1 VSLPRARVGQHPRGD
16 GGTQTE
22 DTEEV
27 AVIDSSASTGRT
39 PAGRTV
45 PVIPAPGEKRHHQ
58 VLIIGGGNAGVSLA
72 GRLRRYGF
80 KDIAV
85 IEPRERH
92 YYQPLFSHIAGGTA
106 DALEAVRLQSAV
118 MPKGVTWIRD
128 KATDVSTDART
139 VLLKSGSAVTYD
151 HLVVCPGI
159 QNDWT
164 AIPGL
169 KEAVEGPYG
178 ASNYEFEL
186 APKAWKLFRG
196 LTRGT
201 VVFTQPPGPASC
213 DGAAQKP
220 MYLACDHWRKQGV
233 LGDIRVV
240 LAVSTPTIFGMRIID
255 EELNRKIDE
264 YGIEVRYSTELAAVD
279 PQGRSV
285 EFRNTVTGHA
295 ETLHYDVLHAV
306 PPQSAPEWLKTTDLP
321 SPGNAGGFV
330 EVDPLILRHTR
341 FPEIW
346 SLGDA
351 ASTLNSKSGAAL
363 RMQTKVLA
371 KNLRSVVKGK
381 KPTARYNHYSACPF
395 VVSHNTVVFS
405 EFDDKYSPKP
415 TVPGWDNLARE
426 RRLTFIAERVLL
438 PKVYWNLILKGRA

>member
-1 VSLPRARVGQHPRGD
+1 MSKDSTAQD
-16 GGTQTE
+16 

-27 AVIDSSASTGRT
+27 PVIGSSKSTT
-39 PAGRTV
+39 SAGRAV

-72 GRLRRYGF
+72 GRLRRYRM

-92 YYQPLFSHIAGGTA
+92 FYQPLFSHIAGGTA

-118 MPKGVTWIRD
+118 MPKGVTWIQD
-128 KATDVSTDART
+128 KATDVSTDTNT
-139 VLLKSGSAVTYD
+139 VLLASGSAVTYD

-159 QNDWT
+159 QNDW
-164 AIPGL
+164 AVVPGL
-169 KEAVEGPYG
+169 KEAMEGPHG
-178 ASNYEFEL
+178 GSNYEYEL
-186 APKAWKLFRG
+186 APKAWKLFKD
-196 LTRGT
+196 LTSGT

-220 MYLACDHWRKQGV
+220 MYLACDHWRQTGV
-233 LGDIRVV
+233 LKDIRVV
-240 LAVSTPTIFGMRIID
+240 LAVSTPTIFGMDIID
-255 EELNRKIDE
+255 DELTRKIKE
-264 YGIEVRYSTELAAVD
+264 YGIEVRYSTELASVD
-279 PQGRSV
+279 PDNRSV
-285 EFRNTVTGHA
+285 ELRNSVTGVP
-295 ETLHYDVLHAV
+295 ETLSYDVLHAV

-321 SPGNAGGFV
+321 ARGNPGGFV
-330 EVDPLILRHTR
+330 EVDPVILRHTR
-341 FPEIW
+341 FPAIW

-371 KNLRSVVKGK
+371 KNVRAVIRGR
-381 KPTARYNHYSACPF
+381 KPTAKYNHYSACPF
-395 VVSHNTVVFS
+395 VVSRNTVVFS
-405 EFDDKYSPKP
+405 EFDDKYAPMP
-415 TVPGWDNLARE
+415 TVPGWKNLARE
-426 RRLTFIAERVLL
+426 RRLTFFLERIVL

>member
-1 VSLPRARVGQHPRGD
+1 
-16 GGTQTE
+16 
-22 DTEEV
+22 
-27 AVIDSSASTGRT
+27 
-39 PAGRTV
+39 V
-45 PVIPAPGEKRHHQ
+45 PVIPAPGEKRHHR

-72 GRLRRYGF
+72 GRLRRYRV

-85 IEPRERH
+85 IEPRSRH
-92 YYQPLFSHIAGGTA
+92 LYQPLFSHIAGGTA

-118 MPKGVTWIRD
+118 MPKGVTWIQD

-139 VLLKSGSAVTYD
+139 VLLESGSAVTYD

-169 KEAVEGPYG
+169 KEAMEGPHG
-178 ASNYEFEL
+178 ASNYEYEL
-186 APKAWKLFRG
+186 APKAWKLFKD
-196 LTRGT
+196 LTHGT

-220 MYLACDHWRKQGV
+220 MYLACDHWRRQGV
-233 LGDIRVV
+233 LQDIRVV
-240 LAVSTPTIFGMRIID
+240 LAVSTPTIFGMEIID
-255 EELNRKIDE
+255 EELGRKIEE
-264 YGIEVRYSTELAAVD
+264 YGIEVRYSTELTSVD
-279 PQGRSV
+279 PEGRTV
-285 EFRNTVTGHA
+285 DLTNTGTGA
-295 ETLHYDVLHAV
+295 SETLAYDVLHAV

-321 SPGNAGGFV
+321 SAGNPGGFV
-330 EVDPLILRHTR
+330 EVDPVILRHPR

-371 KNLRSVVKGK
+371 KNLKAVLKGR
-381 KPTARYNHYSACPF
+381 KPTAKYNHYSACPF
-395 VVSHNTVVFS
+395 VVSRGTVVFS
-405 EFDDKYSPKP
+405 EFDDKYSPMP
-415 TVPGWDNLARE
+415 TIPGWNNLARE
-426 RRLTFIAERVLL
+426 RRLTYVAERVVL
-438 PKVYWNLILKGRA
+438 PKVYWNLILRGRA